1 MDARGTTMILP
12 TGNNPINRS
21 DDPRPPRGFTLIE
34 LILVM
39 AILTIAV
46 ALVTPILS
54 RFFGGRGLESE
65 VNRFVAL
72 TRYGQ
77 SRAVSEG
84 VPMMLWVDV
93 RNGSYGLKQEPG
105 YTDNDPKAVE
115 YTVAED
121 LKIDIAKPNAVAPI
135 AKSQTARVAN
145 GQGTRGGSKL
155 PAIHFSPDG
164 TVISATSV
172 TGVSIQQG
180 GNAPVWIGPSA
191 NRLSY
196 EVQDQKN
203 IIANANLRR

>member
-1 MDARGTTMILP
+1 MGALGPTMILRI
-12 TGNNPINRS
+12 GNHPNN
-21 DDPRPPRGFTLIE
+21 DPRPSRAFTLIE

-84 VPMMLWVDV
+84 VPMMLWIDV

-115 YTVAED
+115 YTIAED
-121 LKIDIAKPNAVAPI
+121 LKIDIAKANVIARV

-145 GQGTRGGSKL
+145 GQGTRSGNKL
-155 PAIHFSPDG
+155 SAIHFSPEG
-164 TVISATSV
+164 TIVSATSV
-172 TGVSIQQG
+172 SGISIQQG
-180 GNAPVWIGPSA
+180 DNRPVWIGPSA

-196 EVQDQKN
+196 EVQDQKT
-203 IIANANLRR
+203 ITANANLRR